1 MKMNKTWM
9 WMLVITSG
17 LLVAGASAKAASA
30 DKQLQKGI
38 EAYQQN
44 DPDQALDYFIDVL
57 MNGDNEQVAQ
67 ANRYIDAIHNKMG
80 GIKQPVEVDVSFPD
94 QPVQTVLTS
103 TDTWAR
109 QNAQN
114 VQNLSNQANQT
125 AQNAINTMNAAPRSL
140 TEQIEQRQLSNYSQ
154 PGVQPANATRSTVLE
169 SAVVVS
175 NQANKQV
182 NQAGQQ
188 LNQYGQQVNQAG
200 QQVLQNGQQQVNQYG
215 QQVNQ
220 YGQQVLQNG
229 QQQVNQYGQQVNQ
242 YGQQINQYGQQ
253 AVGQVQSVAQP
264 YVDDMHRLA
273 NDYELEN
280 PGFQSSV
287 PASYQTIPT
296 VNQPVVAQQT
306 VYNAPAYTTAAAPVP
321 TATGDQTGYIT
332 PNLSPAAYAER
343 SLGGFTAADD
353 YGTPAS
359 ATVSSTATTYSASY
373 QQPQVVTI
381 PNTTIYANNTVALP
395 VGADGSAFTDLTT
408 PAAVEARNLYTAQK
422 LQSMRDSAIAALTA
436 EKGVHLYL
444 RPDGR
449 PDAIDIDNGVL
460 FQGNSFRT
468 EAFGTL
474 NNIYDLLALTQGTR
488 YIILPAGSYTDDVTL
503 SGIRQAMA
511 LKSYLT
517 KRGISQGKLYYNM
530 GLVDQEVPT
539 QFSNLKGLSIVFD
552 YDANLPTRM
561 LENAENETT
570 PLLSMAIVP
579 QCHAIDRSLGEAY
592 AIDFSVL
599 DTVNPINN
607 WTLQVV
613 EHGRNG
619 NYYIVRQLE
628 GFGPVYHQ
636 ILWNGRK
643 GIIGPELPCGKYT
656 LVLTGVDTLGNKKVL
671 RRRVVVKCAGADVM
685 AACQSSACSK
695 EKKSSAKVK
704 GFSYKAARLWKKP
717 GRVMYCASG
726 CGSVKADSDEE
737 EYIEDTAA
745 AAATQTEETQTSSTS
760 SSTYTKTETV
770 RNVVM
775 DDTSSQAGTV
785 SSSID
790 TGYAPMPSNAGG
802 YAPATNSG
810 QYEASSY
817 EEEYTT
823 Y

>member
-1 MKMNKTWM
+1 
-9 WMLVITSG
+9 MLVITSG
-17 LLVAGASAKAASA
+17 LLVAGVSAKAASA

-94 QPVQTVLTS
+94 QPVQTVLTT

-109 QNAQN
+109 QSAQN

-125 AQNAINTMNAAPRSL
+125 AQNAINSMNAAPRSL
-140 TEQIEQRQLSNYSQ
+140 TEQIEQRQLANYSQ
-154 PGVQPANATRSTVLE
+154 QGVQPVNTARSTVLD

-175 NQANKQV
+175 KQANQQV

-188 LNQYGQQVNQAG
+188 MSQYGQQANQYG

-229 QQQVNQYGQQVNQ
+229 QQQLNQYGQQVNQ
-242 YGQQINQYGQQ
+242 YGQQVLQNGQQQVNQYGQQ
-253 AVGQVQSVAQP
+253 AVGQVQSAAQP
-264 YVDDMHRLA
+264 YVDDMHRFA
-273 NDYELEN
+273 NDYQLEN
-280 PGFQSSV
+280 PGFQSAV
-287 PASYQTIPT
+287 PASYQVMPAAT
-296 VNQPVVAQQT
+296 QPVVAQQT
-306 VYNAPAYTTAAAPVP
+306 VYGAPVTYTTAAAPVS
-321 TATGDQTGYIT
+321 TATGDQAGYIT
-332 PNLSPAAYAER
+332 PNLSPAAFAER

-353 YGTPAS
+353 FGSSVFPTAS
-359 ATVSSTATTYSASY
+359 SQSY

-381 PNTTIYANNTVALP
+381 PKDTTIYSKNTVTLP
-395 VGADGSAFTDLTT
+395 VGADGSAFTDLTA
-408 PAAVEARNLYTAQK
+408 PAAVEARNLYTSQK
-422 LQSMRDSAIAALTA
+422 LQSMRDSAISALTA

-449 PDAIDIDNGVL
+449 PDAIDVDNGVL

-613 EHGRNG
+613 QHGRNG

-685 AACQSSACSK
+685 GSCQSSTCSK
-695 EKKSSAKVK
+695 KTKSSGKVK

-726 CGSVKADSDEE
+726 CGSVKADSEE
-737 EYIEDTAA
+737 EEIEDTAV

-775 DDTSSQAGTV
+775 DDTSSPAGTV

-802 YAPATNSG
+802 YAPVTNGG
-810 QYEASSY
+810 QYEAASY